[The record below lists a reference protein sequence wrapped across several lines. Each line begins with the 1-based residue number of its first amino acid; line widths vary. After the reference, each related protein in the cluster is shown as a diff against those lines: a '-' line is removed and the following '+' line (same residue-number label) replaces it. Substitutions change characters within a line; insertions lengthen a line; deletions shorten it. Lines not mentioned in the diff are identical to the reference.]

1 MKYLLCAHCHVAR
14 NNGRLRRTIADILF
28 HEGKMTR
35 AAMAER
41 LYEKGLF
48 REVPSESSLA
58 ALISKNAQIVS
69 CGHEKIELSNGS
81 MVSNMVFDIDR
92 DLIQD
97 EEDLIH
103 TRPFSSMTNR
113 EKEKSVRCPSC
124 KQMRLMGEGWVEC
137 LPCSRRGV

>member
-1 MKYLLCAHCHVAR
+1 LKYLLCADYHVAR

-28 HEGKMTR
+28 NEGKMTR

-41 LYEKGLF
+41 LYEMGMF

-69 CGHEKIELSNGS
+69 CGHEKVELSNGS
-81 MVSNMVFDIDR
+81 IVRNMVFDIDR
-92 DLIQD
+92 DLIR
-97 EEDLIH
+97 EESDLIH

-113 EKEKSVRCPSC
+113 EKEKAVRCDGC
-124 KQMRLMGEGWVEC
+124 KQMRLMEEGWVKC
-137 LPCSRRGV
+137 LPCFRRGV